1 MAGVFSILYVQ
12 FPVRPARWGK
22 DSMLQCIPIR
32 MVNVCALTIISP
44 QLAFHFSVDENNRR
58 RCNACHEKPV
68 YHISDMT
75 RNIKDFPRSAYML
88 PSPKHPN
95 RSTQLHSRQTC
106 EESQTP
112 RLLERFR
119 GRWTVNLNRA
129 KNHNFW

>member
-1 MAGVFSILYVQ
+1 MARVSSILYVQ

-32 MVNVCALTIISP
+32 MVNVCVLTISP

-58 RCNACHEKPV
+58 RCYACHEKPV

-75 RNIKDFPRSAYML
+75 RKYQRFSNERVHAPV
-88 PSPKHPN
+88 PKHPN
-95 RSTQLHSRQTC
+95 HSTQLHSRQTC